1 MPIGSVLHQDSPATI
16 GTLPLTAFGGH
27 PNGSATTPNDTP
39 YIEAL
44 NRALQLE
51 QAAVALYAAK
61 QRSSK
66 ATGRS
71 GAVAL
76 DRADSHH
83 KALRQLVRLI
93 FAQRGFPDSDPA
105 GLTAFTG
112 TVAARV
118 SRYMPPVVQDPVLG
132 VSAQRVEFALAR
144 RYRQVLTLAPE
155 TDRSTIMQLLEQ
167 TTAYSDRL

>member
-1 MPIGSVLHQDSPATI
+1 MPLGSIFQHNSPVSMAA
-16 GTLPLTAFGGH
+16 LPLAGFAGGH
-27 PNGSATTPNDTP
+27 HGSGANPNDTP

-51 QAAVALYAAK
+51 QTAVAIYAAK

-71 GAVAL
+71 GAYAL
-76 DRADSHH
+76 HRTDHHH

-93 FAQRGFPDSDPA
+93 FAQQGFPDSDPA
-105 GLTAFTG
+105 TLTALTG

-118 SRYMPPVVQDPVLG
+118 SRFMPPSVQDPMLG

-144 RYRQVLTLAPE
+144 RYRKALTLAPE
-155 TDRSTIMQLLEQ
+155 SDRCVIMQLLEQ
-167 TTAYSDRL
+167 TTSADGRE